1 MLEIEVKL
9 STSFHPQT
17 NEQTEW
23 MNQELE
29 QYLKFFVDHRQK
41 NWPEWLAL
49 VEFAVNNK
57 IYLATKVSPFIVNY
71 DMKLRMEVDI
81 RKEGKMDKVA
91 EFVKRMKK
99 IQEEVVA
106 VLRKVQK
113 KIKRQADRRQKEV
126 EK

>member
-1 MLEIEVKL
+1 
-9 STSFHPQT
+9 
-17 NEQTEW
+17 
-23 MNQELE
+23 
-29 QYLKFFVDHRQK
+29 
-41 NWPEWLAL
+41 
-49 VEFAVNNK
+49 
-57 IYLATKVSPFIVNY
+57 
-71 DMKLRMEVDI
+71 MKLRMEVDI

-126 EK
+126 KK